1 MSEVVD
7 AYTWDEGSEHSAS
20 FSPDGKTLNHADTP
34 LAQVSRPESWNLS
47 VQNAARP
54 DLGFPFIAHYMKSNL
69 NAIFQSMCTDSIGRD
84 PAGPFGN
91 SDSMNSSPILALNES
106 TEQPPY
112 QPKRGTVHGKAVDT
126 GDLSVARLP
135 SSVTLKRF
143 TSTRELTGV
152 RIAAKDVIGQILW
165 HSIFVTLIT

>member
-7 AYTWDEGSEHSAS
+7 AYMWDEGSEHSAS

-91 SDSMNSSPILALNES
+91 SGTMNSSPILALNES
-106 TEQPPY
+106 TEQ
-112 QPKRGTVHGKAVDT
+112 V
-126 GDLSVARLP
+126 
-135 SSVTLKRF
+135 RF
-143 TSTRELTGV
+143 P
-152 RIAAKDVIGQILW
+152 
-165 HSIFVTLIT
+165 